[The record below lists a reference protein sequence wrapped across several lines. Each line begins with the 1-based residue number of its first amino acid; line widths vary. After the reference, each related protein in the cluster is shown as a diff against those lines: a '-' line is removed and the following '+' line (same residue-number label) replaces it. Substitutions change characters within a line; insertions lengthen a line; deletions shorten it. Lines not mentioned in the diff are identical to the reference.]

1 MKDMSRPLVL
11 GQLRQMMPEWKACV
25 EEVQKHEIAM
35 VGAKVKHASLMVSRK
50 VLRKGIHGTDR
61 AYLVGRKE

>member
-1 MKDMSRPLVL
+1 
-11 GQLRQMMPEWKACV
+11 
-25 EEVQKHEIAM
+25 M